1 MKKTLIFL
9 MAVLL
14 VAPFA
19 FAGGD
24 QEGGT
29 SEEVEHRI
37 GIAFDVG
44 GRGDRS
50 FNDSAYRGLRRLA
63 EEYSGFIQGDPD
75 NVDHGNRLQLRYLE
89 PQEGGQDREQL
100 LRIMA
105 EDGYGLIFGVGFA
118 YTDTLQTVAE
128 DFPDTHFVLID
139 GTIEGLTED
148 SNITTVTFAEHEGS
162 FLVGAL
168 AGLWIQEN
176 SPGSKIGYIGGMDIP
191 LIHKFHGGYM
201 AGAMYVNENLREDGM
216 ILGQYIGQDPS
227 AFNDPQTAQNIAN
240 NMYNNGAEIIYHAAG
255 ASGSGLFNS
264 AYEQDKWAIG
274 VDSDQGVAYAESD
287 TEQEQAIAE
296 HIMTSML
303 KRVDN
308 SVFLLSEQF
317 VQNDGELEGGH
328 VTYGLENRGV
338 GVAVNEYNE
347 DLVEPYMDEI
357 NELRQQVLDGEISVP
372 TSDEQIDQWMQE
384 TF

>member
-1 MKKTLIFL
+1 MKKALIVL

-19 FAGGD
+19 LASG
-24 QEGGT
+24 EKEAA
-29 SEEVEHRI
+29 EEAEHKI

-50 FNDSAYRGLRRLA
+50 FNDSAYRGLRLLA

-75 NVDHGNRLQLRYLE
+75 NIDHGNQVQLRYLE

-100 LRIMA
+100 LRVMA

-118 YTDTLQTVAE
+118 YTDTLQTVAQ

-148 SNITTVTFAEHEGS
+148 SNITTITFAEHEGS

-168 AGLWIQEN
+168 AGLWVQEN
-176 SPGSKIGYIGGMDIP
+176 SPGSRIGYIGGMDIP
-191 LIHKFHGGYM
+191 LIHKFHGGYV
-201 AGAMYVNENLREDGM
+201 AGAMYVNESLREDGM
-216 ILGQYIGQDPS
+216 IPGQYIGQDPS

-255 ASGSGLFNS
+255 ASGSGLFRS
-264 AYEQDKWAIG
+264 AYQQDKWAIG
-274 VDSDQGVAYAESD
+274 VDSDQGIAYAESD

-296 HIMTSML
+296 HILTSML
-303 KRVDN
+303 KRVDQ
-308 SVFLLSEQF
+308 SVFLTGQRYIE
-317 VQNDGELEGGH
+317 NGGDIDGGH
-328 VTYGLENRGV
+328 VTYGLENNGV

-347 DLVEPYMDEI
+347 DLVSPYMDEI
-357 NELRQQVLDGEISVP
+357 NELRQQIIDGEISVP
-372 TSDEQIDQWMQE
+372 TTDENIDEWAEE